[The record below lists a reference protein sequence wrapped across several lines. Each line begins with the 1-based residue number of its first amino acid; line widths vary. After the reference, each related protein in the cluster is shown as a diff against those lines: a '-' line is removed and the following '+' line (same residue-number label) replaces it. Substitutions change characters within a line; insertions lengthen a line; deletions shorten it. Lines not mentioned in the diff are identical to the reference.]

1 MRGADLKSTH
11 RARALRR
18 RSTRAEWVLWL
29 ALRDRRLAGLK
40 FARQQ
45 PLGPYY
51 ADFVCREQ
59 RLIVEVDGGQHA
71 DNPADRKRDDYLR
84 ALGYRVIRVWNNE
97 VLGNLGG
104 VLEMLMSELKIAP
117 HPVPLPA
124 GGERER
130 SGDGSEI

>member
-29 ALRDRRLAGLK
+29 ALRDRRLGGLK

-71 DNPADRKRDDYLR
+71 DRASDRRRD
-84 ALGYRVIRVWNNE
+84 GYRVVRVWNND
-97 VLGNLGG
+97 VLGNLEG
-104 VLEMLMSELKIAP
+104 VLQMLASELKIAP

-124 GGERER
+124 CGERER
-130 SGDGSEI
+130 SIDGGEI